1 MAGAQSPAKQG
12 LEEWEEIADNYSVV
26 SLSSDDEDGS
36 APLTTATTARKLPLT
51 AGAAKGSSSAAA
63 GPSTAE
69 DASSS
74 RPTSAKQASST
85 TATSNDQPP
94 RRELLDLLGTSLLP
108 NEALSP
114 IWSSYQNKQQQTP
127 TPPKPSNGK
136 EIEELNRDIGRLTMG
151 TEDADEAESSSKPE
165 GTLGDTLDMDDSSMN
180 PTIISQKLESLGEYL
195 LDTFNRTS
203 KELTGFDKAP
213 NIANSCQ
220 ALIAN
225 INELR
230 PILADYAAYWDSNDE
245 RDIPL
250 DPSVTLWMDS
260 LRTILARLRRKART
274 WPQHPAEEEARIRAS
289 LKKYAAALDKQD
301 RQMQEFLPIIQ
312 ADFNSFR
319 TQDMQFPVEITEDS
333 ATSPGR
339 SGRIPTR
346 PTDRLSQVRDALY
359 ALKDQVQNTIHV
371 LAISHHFLPQT
382 ASETAVAVVQ
392 CLRSTVNAA
401 SLALTNNGSEWLES
415 DSGRAHIGLLSHA
428 EFSNLDPA
436 MLRDYAARLKQIC
449 NLVSDP
455 SSHQR
460 WTEEM
465 IKDHYIYM
473 LVEQEQLDTLHT
485 IASALEEMLLPQH
498 MKTKTEFDDF
508 LKEM

>member
-1 MAGAQSPAKQG
+1 MAGPQSPAKQG
-12 LEEWEEIADNYSVV
+12 LEEWEEIADDYSVV

-36 APLTTATTARKLPLT
+36 APLSTTTTANKP
-51 AGAAKGSSSAAA
+51 SSTVGTLKNAAA
-63 GPSTAE
+63 GPLATE

-74 RPTSAKQASST
+74 RLTSAKQASSS
-85 TATSNDQPP
+85 TAAASSDQPP
-94 RRELLDLLGTSLLP
+94 RRDLLDLLGNSLLP
-108 NEALSP
+108 NEAIQP
-114 IWSSYQNKQQQTP
+114 IWNSYQTKQQTP
-127 TPPKPSNGK
+127 TPPLKPSNGK
-136 EIEELNRDIGRLTMG
+136 EIEGLNRDIGRLTMG
-151 TEDADEAESSSKPE
+151 NEDADEVDSSSKPE
-165 GTLGDTLDMDDSSMN
+165 GTLGETLDLDDSSMN

-213 NIANSCQ
+213 AIANSCQ
-220 ALIAN
+220 ALMAN
-225 INELR
+225 INDLR
-230 PILADYAAYWDSNDE
+230 PILADYASQWDANVE
-245 RDIPL
+245 KEIPL

-260 LRTILARLRRKART
+260 LRTVLARLRRKARA
-274 WPQHPAEEEARIRAS
+274 WPQHPASEEARIRAS
-289 LKKYAAALDKQD
+289 LNKYAAALDKQD
-301 RQMQEFLPIIQ
+301 KQMQEFLPIIQ
-312 ADFNSFR
+312 ADFNTYR
-319 TQDMQFPVEITEDS
+319 TQDMQFPVENTEDS
-333 ATSPGR
+333 ANSSAR

-346 PTDRLSQVRDALY
+346 PTSRLAQVRDALY

-449 NLVSDP
+449 DLVSDP
-455 SSHQR
+455 NSHQR

-473 LVEQEQLDTLHT
+473 LVEQEQLDALHN

>member
-1 MAGAQSPAKQG
+1 MAGPQSPAKQG
-12 LEEWEEIADNYSVV
+12 LEEWEEIADDYSVV
-26 SLSSDDEDGS
+26 SLSSDDEDGR
-36 APLTTATTARKLPLT
+36 ATLTTATTANKPSST
-51 AGAAKGSSSAAA
+51 AGALKNVAA
-63 GPSTAE
+63 GPLATE
-69 DASSS
+69 GASSS
-74 RPTSAKQASST
+74 RPTSAKQASSST
-85 TATSNDQPP
+85 AATSSDQPP
-94 RRELLDLLGTSLLP
+94 RRDLLDLLGNSLLP
-108 NEALSP
+108 NEAIQP
-114 IWSSYQNKQQQTP
+114 IWNSYQNKQQTP
-127 TPPKPSNGK
+127 TPPPKPSNGK

-151 TEDADEAESSSKPE
+151 NEDADEVESSSKPE
-165 GTLGDTLDMDDSSMN
+165 GTLGETLDLDDSSMN

-213 NIANSCQ
+213 AIANSCQ
-220 ALIAN
+220 ALMAN
-225 INELR
+225 INDLR
-230 PILADYAAYWDSNDE
+230 PILADYASQWDTNVE
-245 RDIPL
+245 KEIPL

-260 LRTILARLRRKART
+260 LRTVLARLRRKARA
-274 WPQHPAEEEARIRAS
+274 WPQHPAGEEARIRAS
-289 LKKYAAALDKQD
+289 LNKYAAALDKQD
-301 RQMQEFLPIIQ
+301 KQMQEFLPIIQ
-312 ADFNSFR
+312 ADFNSYR
-319 TQDMQFPVEITEDS
+319 TQDMQFPVETTEDS
-333 ATSPGR
+333 ANSPGR
-339 SGRIPTR
+339 SGRIPAR
-346 PTDRLSQVRDALY
+346 PTSRLSQIRDALY
-359 ALKDQVQNTIHV
+359 TLKDQVENTIHV

-382 ASETAVAVVQ
+382 ASETSVAVVQ

-455 SSHQR
+455 NSHQR

-473 LVEQEQLDTLHT
+473 LVEQEQLDALHN

>member
-1 MAGAQSPAKQG
+1 MTGVQSPVKQG
-12 LEEWEEIADNYSVV
+12 LEEWEEVADDYSVV

-36 APLTTATTARKLPLT
+36 APLTTATTTHKPSST
-51 AGAAKGSSSAAA
+51 AGAVKNAAA
-63 GPSTAE
+63 GSPATE
-69 DASSS
+69 DANHS
-74 RPTSAKQASST
+74 RPTSAKQTSSS
-85 TATSNDQPP
+85 TATSSDQPP
-94 RRELLDLLGTSLLP
+94 KRELLDLLGNSLLP
-108 NEALSP
+108 NDAIQP
-114 IWSSYQNKQQQTP
+114 IWNSYQNKQQTP
-127 TPPKPSNGK
+127 TPPLKPSNGK

-151 TEDADEAESSSKPE
+151 AEDADEAESSSKPE
-165 GTLGDTLDMDDSSMN
+165 GTLGETLDLDDSSMN

-213 NIANSCQ
+213 SIANSCQ
-220 ALIAN
+220 ALMAN
-225 INELR
+225 INDLR
-230 PILADYAAYWDSNDE
+230 PILADYASQWDTNAE
-245 RDIPL
+245 KEIPL

-260 LRTILARLRRKART
+260 LRTVLARLRRKARA
-274 WPQHPAEEEARIRAS
+274 WPQHPAGEEARIRAS
-289 LKKYAAALDKQD
+289 LNKYAAALDKQD
-301 RQMQEFLPIIQ
+301 KQMQEFLPIIQ
-312 ADFNSFR
+312 ADFNSYR
-319 TQDMQFPVEITEDS
+319 TQNMQFPVETTEDS
-333 ATSPGR
+333 ANSPGR
-339 SGRIPTR
+339 SGRIPAR
-346 PTDRLSQVRDALY
+346 PTSRLSQVRDALY

-455 SSHQR
+455 NSHQR

-473 LVEQEQLDTLHT
+473 LVEQEQLDALHN
-485 IASALEEMLLPQH
+485 IASALEGMLLPQH